1 MDHQL
6 QKLFDLGLKAV
17 LLFVLSQSYTAP
29 YLSWNDFKVQK
40 RTLSIGA
47 AARRQAIETP

>member
-17 LLFVLSQSYTAP
+17 LLFLYCFSHIQ
-29 YLSWNDFKVQK
+29 LLIF
-40 RTLSIGA
+40 RGMTLK
-47 AARRQAIETP
+47 